1 MIQPIILG
9 LKESIV
15 QVQEGKTCF
24 KGISLRKKD
33 EERRGGRGR
42 EGGAGGKEGKKGG
55 GGGRKGE
62 KRKTEGKK
70 KEKKRKK
77 N

>member
-33 EERRGGRGR
+33 ERRGGRGR
-42 EGGAGGKEGKKGG
+42 EGGAGGKEGNKGG